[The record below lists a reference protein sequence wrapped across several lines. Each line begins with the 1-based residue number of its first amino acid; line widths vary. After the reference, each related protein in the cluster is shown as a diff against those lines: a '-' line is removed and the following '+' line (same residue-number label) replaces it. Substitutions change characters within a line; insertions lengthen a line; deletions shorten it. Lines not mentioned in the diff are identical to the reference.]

1 MTAHLRERPTA
12 VKRPDLGPCPV
23 IETER
28 LVLRPHR
35 LDDADAVA
43 QSLGDYQVSRML
55 ARVATPYLR
64 QDALDWLVRQNSGLF
79 AGWTLAITDGDD
91 VHIGCVGLE
100 LRHGQWHLGY
110 WLNRYY
116 WGRGYA
122 REAVHAA
129 VERFFRRMPQVVL
142 HSGVFADNQPSLKLQ
157 RALGFEITG
166 CTDIYALARN
176 AMVSHIETA
185 VTAAALRKP

>member
-1 MTAHLRERPTA
+1 MTAHLRERPVA
-12 VKRPDLGPCPV
+12 ALKPDLGPCPT
-23 IETER
+23 IRTQR

-55 ARVATPYLR
+55 ARVTTPYYR

-79 AGWTLAITDGDD
+79 AGWTLAMTTGDD
-91 VHIGCVGLE
+91 VHIGCVGIE
-100 LRHGQWHLGY
+100 LRHGQWHIGY

-122 REAVHAA
+122 REAVYAA
-129 VERFFRRMPQVVL
+129 VERFFRRMPQAML
-142 HSGVFADNQPSLKLQ
+142 HSGVFADNAASLKLQ
-157 RALGFEITG
+157 KALGFEITG
-166 CTDIYALARN
+166 CRDIYALARN
-176 AMVSHIETA
+176 VMVSHIETA
-185 VTAAALRKP
+185 VTAAALRAP